1 MLRRKPS
8 ASVDNDETVALDYKN
23 TVEPSLRFGRH
34 DCQTVRI
41 AFQVVDA
48 WNLVGQSCH
57 PNCCVWPHVSGMGE
71 WFSGKIIPSKTLI
84 CDALRRGN

>member
-57 PNCCVWPHVSGMGE
+57 PAQLLCLAP
-71 WFSGKIIPSKTLI
+71 
-84 CDALRRGN
+84 RRRMWNGRMVFGQNYPIENINL